1 MKTFPEDQQLMPE
14 NEPENCLKIRYI
26 IACFQQTLAR
36 NLHSASHIRFLFPRQ
51 TFEYLSTMNRSFLQ
65 TLFLSLSVV
74 AAWSAD
80 NLRVR
85 KPNED
90 VNSSAV
96 RTRRGLEP
104 NETLL
109 FNGWGSSPA
118 GEHVPITDMAYKLVF
133 APDKSRLLAVNGG
146 YNKQGVTLIDPAT
159 RQVTQFLS
167 LTQSFNGLA

>member
-1 MKTFPEDQQLMPE
+1 
-14 NEPENCLKIRYI
+14 
-26 IACFQQTLAR
+26 
-36 NLHSASHIRFLFPRQ
+36 
-51 TFEYLSTMNRSFLQ
+51 MNRSLV
-65 TLFLSLSVV
+65 LALISLSLG
-74 AAWSAD
+74 AALAAD

-109 FNGWGSSPA
+109 FNGWGASPA
-118 GEHVPITDMAYKLVF
+118 GEHVPIADMAYKLVF
-133 APDKSRLLAVNGG
+133 SPDKSPPLAVKGG
-146 YNKQGVTLIDPAT
+146 FNKQGVMLIDPAT

-167 LTQSFNGLA
+167 LTQSFNGLAFSRDGSAFYVGGGSSGVLHTS